1 MVDAVHGH
9 GTHGGE
15 RRAAQEAGCHSQAER
30 LARVSLLV
38 SASSCKV
45 CPPAGPI
52 ARGPVAVALPSV
64 RVDTS
69 HRGPGSVPARVLLGA
84 VRVGLEGV
92 TARGLGIDEPATSY
106 TGPAATDR
114 AGARAGPGGSPLL
127 FGVTRRGFSIAAA
140 TPAEPPASG
149 RR

>member
-9 GTHGGE
+9 GAHGGE
-15 RRAAQEAGCHSQAER
+15 RGAAQEAGRHPQTER

-45 CPPAGPI
+45 CPPASPVV
-52 ARGPVAVALPSV
+52 RGPVAVALPSV
-64 RVDTS
+64 GVDTS
-69 HRGPGSVPARVLLGA
+69 NRGPGSVPARVLLGA

-92 TARGLGIDEPATSY
+92 TARGLGIDEPATSN
-106 TGPAATDR
+106 TGPAATHR
-114 AGARAGPGGSPLL
+114 AGARTGPGGSPLL
-127 FGVTRRGFSIAAA
+127 FWVTRRGLCIAAA